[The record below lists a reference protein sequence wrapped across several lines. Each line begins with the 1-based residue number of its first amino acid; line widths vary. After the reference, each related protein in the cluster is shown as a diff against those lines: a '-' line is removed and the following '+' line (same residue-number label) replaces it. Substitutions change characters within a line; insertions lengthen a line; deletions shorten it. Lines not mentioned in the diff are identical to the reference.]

1 VNEIVVG
8 VDESQTARR
17 AAETAAGLA
26 ADMGVSLHMVMCISG
41 SAQDV
46 AVGGE
51 HVHLDPAERAQAFLA
66 SLRFEVTPAEV
77 STHVSFDDPAAEI
90 CAEARRIGAQVI
102 VVGNRRV
109 QGISRILGSVAIHVT
124 RYAPCDVL
132 IANTTGG

>member
-66 SLRFEVTPAEV
+66 SLRFEVTPAEI